1 MILAGLTETWM
12 KIRGCFHSQVLSIF
26 RRCLMHIRHF
36 DLLRIVFSERQL
48 IALHHDLHGIAQR
61 RKAHQCHL
69 FSGDEAH
76 IQKMLPQRALSA
88 DGRERGRLA
97 DL

>member
-26 RRCLMHIRHF
+26 HRCLMHIRHF
-36 DLLRIVFSERQL
+36 DLPCIVFSERQL

-69 FSGDEAH
+69 FSRNETH

-88 DGRERGRLA
+88 DGL
-97 DL
+97 

>member
-1 MILAGLTETWM
+1 MILAGLTETGM

-26 RRCLMHIRHF
+26 HCCLMHIRHF
-36 DLLRIVFSERQL
+36 DFLRIVFSERQL

-61 RKAHQCHL
+61 RKTHQRHL
-69 FSGDEAH
+69 FSRNESH
-76 IQKMLPQRALSA
+76 VQKMLPQRALSA